1 MKYEKIF
8 LIDDEPIIN
17 AIQSLIIQKHFPDS
31 NLIRFQEGKDALKH
45 LLAIDHSE
53 VKTLV
58 FLDLNM
64 PVFDAIDFLKEL
76 ESKDLDVYPDIYVL
90 TFSKNPEEID
100 FVENHKLVKDV
111 FPKPLDEDRLIPLKE
126 D

>member
-1 MKYEKIF
+1 MKNEKIF

-31 NLIRFQEGKDALKH
+31 DLIRFQEGKEALKH
-45 LLAIDHSE
+45 ILSIDHSE

-64 PVFDAIDFLKEL
+64 PVYDAIDFLKEL
-76 ESKDLDVYPDIYVL
+76 ESKNLDAYPDIYVL
-90 TFSKNPEEID
+90 TYSKNPDEID

-111 FPKPLDEDRLIPLKE
+111 FPKPLDAERINSNIKG
-126 D
+126 